1 MEIMNAVKFE
11 GLQPDVTKVLTHRFS
26 GLDSIPDAYEAAC
39 KTRDA
44 ESQLII
50 KAAVTFWDS
59 LCIGDKHS
67 LHEFQLLFIPLN
79 VNIPEIGSVELNQ
92 DVRRDW

>member
-1 MEIMNAVKFE
+1 MGMGTAVQTWPVAKLTCREINVVSVCHYANCYPRAMEIMNAVKFE

-50 KAAVTFWDS
+50 KAAVTF
-59 LCIGDKHS
+59 
-67 LHEFQLLFIPLN
+67 
-79 VNIPEIGSVELNQ
+79 
-92 DVRRDW
+92 